1 MKMFFN
7 QLIIFVSSFYFAI
20 LNQSNKIPE
29 YLGSNIKED
38 IQKLL
43 FILPEDKTISFNN
56 SLINV
61 TLYNT
66 SDKHFSYEKMSINF
80 ENCLTILQKVYD
92 LDSFFD
98 YTSNDSNEIYKR
110 CFFIIIKIELA
121 RKLSKDNN
129 NISLNNNDDNINI
142 NLAKDNTIIKR
153 PTNHIEYL
161 IFNGKNGKLLNTS
174 YCNDLNV
181 KILHSIV
188 QKNIID
194 LNTSQNLYQK
204 FNIDVFKPDD
214 SFFNDICINFTSTEK
229 EKDMTLSLKRK
240 YYYQNV
246 SFCDESCTYVEINYT
261 SNSAVCACEAN
272 DKMNDKLLFSNSND
286 NDNQSFTSDDVIS
299 MINYKIFKCF
309 KQVFNIKR
317 LSVNVGNYFTFFL
330 IITYTIC
337 VVHFYRNRKK
347 NVMEYFQ
354 KIKNKIDKD
363 NSKRN
368 KKNKND
374 KKSSHNSDIESD
386 KNIILNK
393 KESNKNLNN
402 YENNSISEED
412 PKEDN
417 SNKSNEISI
426 NDISVKDIA
435 ANPPKKNKIKLIGK
449 NEEEND
455 EENKIKKIK
464 YFLKVNNSA
473 TKDTYNLGEI
483 KLDTA
488 DELIET
494 RNNKNDDD
502 NNINNNEII
511 GQNFNEIITIKKKP
525 KNISTNSSILSSTK
539 NNTIKSK
546 TKKSSDLYNSNK
558 TNNSNKNNDEGTNDN
573 NNKYNNFNYNYIFPS
588 NYSVE
593 IPISNI
599 VPSFLKSKNNLLNS
613 RNINDINISK
623 ELSSKL
629 NSQNTFLYKRTKTKT
644 SNAMHNNFITKHDN
658 DLISDKDKEKEEQ
671 NIINNNND
679 NNNNFNKRIN
689 TKCSL
694 RRTKEIE
701 VPKKNKGKKKE
712 KITGRGNFFA
722 DFDDMKFEIAILI
735 DNRNFCEKFI
745 CELKEKSIII
755 LLLFRKD
762 VIFKQIELS
771 LFILSFTLD
780 YFFNAFLYSDIYLEE
795 EFEKDNVYRILIDY
809 PKEILASLATQFIVK
824 LVELLMEERAFSLFL
839 KRVALSNRNYL
850 KAINFLL
857 KKHEKKFIFF
867 IVIGYVWLIITWY
880 LTSAFCT
887 IYQNSQ
893 LNLLYG
899 TLESLAL
906 NILLP
911 LPLSFLS
918 IVFRHFA
925 ILKLNKFL
933 FFLSNIIKI
942 FI

>member
-1 MKMFFN
+1 MKMFFT
-7 QLIIFVSSFYFAI
+7 QLILFISSFYFTV
-20 LNQSNKIPE
+20 LNNSTKIPKN
-29 YLGSNIKED
+29 LGSNIKED

-66 SDKHFSYEKMSINF
+66 SDKHFSYDKMNINF
-80 ENCLTILQKVYD
+80 ENCLTILQKVYN

-98 YTSNDSNEIYKR
+98 YTSNDEDEIYKR
-110 CFFIIIKIELA
+110 CFFIIIKIEID
-121 RKLSKDNN
+121 RKLSKDSSNSN
-129 NISLNNNDDNINI
+129 YINDNINNI
-142 NLAKDNTIIKR
+142 NLAKNNSIIKR

-181 KILHSIV
+181 KILHQIV
-188 QKNIID
+188 KKDIID
-194 LNTSQNLYQK
+194 LNTSQNLYEK
-204 FNIDVFKPDD
+204 YNIDVFRPND
-214 SFFNDICINFTSTEK
+214 SFFNDICINFTSNEK
-229 EKDMTLSLKRK
+229 EKDMTLNLKRK

-246 SFCDESCTYVEINYT
+246 SFCDESCIYVEINYT
-261 SNSAVCACEAN
+261 SNTAVCACEAN
-272 DKMNDKLLFSNSND
+272 DKMNDKILFSNSND
-286 NDNQSFTSDDVIS
+286 HDNQSFTSDDVVT
-299 MINYKIFKCF
+299 MINYKIFKCY
-309 KQVFNIKR
+309 KQVFNFKR
-317 LSVNVGNYFTFFL
+317 LTVNVGNYFSFFL
-330 IITYTIC
+330 IIIYTIC
-337 VVHFYRNRKK
+337 VIHFYKNRKK

-354 KIKNKIDKD
+354 RIKNKINNE
-363 NSKRN
+363 NS
-368 KKNKND
+368 KKNKKSD
-374 KKSSHNSDIESD
+374 KKSEHNSDIESD
-386 KNIILNK
+386 KNIII
-393 KESNKNLNN
+393 NKNSEKDNEN
-402 YENNSISEED
+402 ENSNNSDNEEEQKD
-412 PKEDN
+412 NDEN

-426 NDISVKDIA
+426 NDISIKDIA
-435 ANPPKKNKIKLIGK
+435 SNPPKKNKIKLKI
-449 NEEEND
+449 NND
-455 EENKIKKIK
+455 EKIEKESDNGKKIKKIK
-464 YFLKVNNSA
+464 YFLNINNSA

-494 RNNKNDDD
+494 KHNNDD
-502 NNINNNEII
+502 NNNNDEII
-511 GQNFNEIITIKKKP
+511 EQNFDEIITVKKKP
-525 KNISTNSSILSSTK
+525 KYKLKISTNSSILSSTK
-539 NNTIKSK
+539 DNTIKSK
-546 TKKSSDLYNSNK
+546 TKKSNDLYNSNK
-558 TNNSNKNNDEGTNDN
+558 TNTSNKNNEESTK
-573 NNKYNNFNYNYIFPS
+573 NNKYKNYNYFFPS

-599 VPSFLKSKNNLLNS
+599 VPSFLKSKNNLINS
-613 RNINDINISK
+613 RNINHINISK
-623 ELSSKL
+623 DLLRSKIS
-629 NSQNTFLYKRTKTKT
+629 SQNSFIYKRTRTKT
-644 SNAMHNNFITKHDN
+644 NNAMHNNFITKHDI
-658 DLISDKDKEKEEQ
+658 DLISDKEKEKEDE
-671 NIINNNND
+671 NIIKD
-679 NNNNFNKRIN
+679 NNNINMNINRIGIN
-689 TKCSL
+689 NKCSL

-712 KITGRGNFFA
+712 KKRKGNFFA

-745 CELKEKSIII
+745 CELKEKCIII

-809 PKEILASLATQFIVK
+809 PKEILASLAAQFFVK
-824 LVELLMEERAFSLFL
+824 LIELLMEERAFSLFL

-857 KKHEKKFIFF
+857 KKHEKKFIIF
-867 IVIGYVWLIITWY
+867 IVIGYIWLIITWY

-893 LNLLYG
+893 LNLLYE
-899 TLESLAL
+899 TLESLGL

-911 LPLSFLS
+911 FPLSFLS
-918 IVFRHFA
+918 IVFRHLA

-933 FFLSNIIKI
+933 FFLSNIIRI